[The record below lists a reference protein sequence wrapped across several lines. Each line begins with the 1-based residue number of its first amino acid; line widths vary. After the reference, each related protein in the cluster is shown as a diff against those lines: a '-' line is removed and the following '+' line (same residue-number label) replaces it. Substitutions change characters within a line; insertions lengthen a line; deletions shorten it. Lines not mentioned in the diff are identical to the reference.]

1 MIQKKINNEG
11 RWRRS
16 ERERM
21 MNQIWQ
27 NVKMGELRFSKQE
40 YFTLLAT
47 FLYV

>member
-1 MIQKKINNEG
+1 MREG
-11 RWRRS
+11 GGGVR

-27 NVKMGELRFSKQE
+27 SVKMGESRFSKQE